1 LNIFSFIAKIT
12 NRGDFMNIPDKFN
25 KYSSSEGSISG
36 KIKTFFNSSLNV
48 IFIACFIFSFITLSV
63 NFTLLFKPLYYA
75 DIDILNIEQSSA
87 LTKSELKSNYNYV
100 ITYLTQNKTEEFNL
114 PTLPSSDHG
123 KIHFKEVKQIF
134 DKLKVML
141 SLSIL
146 ISIIG
151 IIINKKH
158 KKIKYLL
165 TSSILLII
173 LPILLL
179 IPFLIN
185 FDKSFTTFHH
195 IFFNNDYWLFDV
207 TSDPIITILPQTFF
221 FHCAILM
228 ISLIATSS
236 IILWCVYKSSKR
248 KTTLFVKFW
257 K

>member
-1 LNIFSFIAKIT
+1 
-12 NRGDFMNIPDKFN
+12 MNILDKLN
-25 KYSSSEGSISG
+25 KYYFSENTVLS
-36 KIKTFFNSSLNV
+36 KIKTFFKFSLNT
-48 IFIACFIFSFITLSV
+48 IFILCFIFSFITLSV
-63 NFTLLFKPLYYA
+63 YFTLLFKPLYYA
-75 DIDILNIEQSSA
+75 DINILNIEQSSSIN
-87 LTKSELKSNYNYV
+87 KNELKSNYNYV
-100 ITYLTQNKTEEFNL
+100 ITFLTQNKTEEFNL

-123 KIHFKEVKQIF
+123 KIHFKEVKEIF

-141 SLSIL
+141 FISIL

-207 TSDPIITILPQTFF
+207 TSDPIITILPQIFF

-236 IILWCVYKSSKR
+236 IILRCSYKSSQK
-248 KTTLFVKFW
+248 KLHSL
-257 K
+257 

>member
-1 LNIFSFIAKIT
+1 
-12 NRGDFMNIPDKFN
+12 MNIIHKQDKDSHS
-25 KYSSSEGSISG
+25 KSSILGI
-36 KIKTFFNSSLNV
+36 IKTFYKFSLNAV
-48 IFIACFIFSFITLSV
+48 FILCFLFCFITLSV
-63 NFTLLFKPLYYA
+63 YFTLLVKPLYYA
-75 DIDILNIEQSSA
+75 DIDILNIEQSSS
-87 LTKSELKSNYNYV
+87 LTKNELKSNYNYV

-134 DKLKVML
+134 DKLKIML
-141 SLSIL
+141 FLSVL

-151 IIINKKH
+151 IIINMKR

-207 TSDPIITILPQTFF
+207 TSDPIITILPQSFF

-236 IILWCVYKSSKR
+236 VILRFIYKSSK
-248 KTTLFVKFW
+248 KKLHSL
-257 K
+257 